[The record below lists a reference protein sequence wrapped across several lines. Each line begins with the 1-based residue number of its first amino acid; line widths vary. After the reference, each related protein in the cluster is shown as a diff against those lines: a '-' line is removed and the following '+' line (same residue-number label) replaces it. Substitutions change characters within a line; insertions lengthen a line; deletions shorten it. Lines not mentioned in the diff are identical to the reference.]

1 MKSLYLFRGLSCR
14 CIDFSSGW
22 SQEITKSLGK
32 PMSYGTSQTKSLFSL
47 GRGSNRESS
56 VVGGGRRGITEV
68 VSGVGNWGM
77 GVGSSGNRG
86 SGVGGGDKGG
96 SSVGGGGNGG
106 GSVGSNWSSHSNGR
120 NRLNVDIS
128 LSWDLG
134 INVGLSSNLLMDIRL
149 SGDLGI
155 NVGFSLNV
163 FMDVSLGSGV
173 EVGISY
179 RWVIDS
185 SIDSSIDSRGSSVA
199 IVGSDWCS
207 GVGGSNWGSGVG
219 GSSKRGNTV
228 VGYRG
233 SSSVSIGLGVS
244 IGGGSIHLSF
254 GISGDRGHKGKNGN
268 KGFHFSIA
276 LLLL

>member
-32 PMSYGTSQTKSLFSL
+32 PMSYGTSCTKGLFSL
-47 GRGSNRESS
+47 GRGSDRESS
-56 VVGGGRRGITEV
+56 VVGVGRRGITEV

-106 GSVGSNWSSHSNGR
+106 GKVSSCEGSSGVGSNWSSHSNGS

-134 INVGLSSNLLMDIRL
+134 INIGLSSNFLMDIR
-149 SGDLGI
+149 
-155 NVGFSLNV
+155 
-163 FMDVSLGSGV
+163 
-173 EVGISY
+173 
-179 RWVIDS
+179 
-185 SIDSSIDSRGSSVA
+185 
-199 IVGSDWCS
+199 
-207 GVGGSNWGSGVG
+207 
-219 GSSKRGNTV
+219 
-228 VGYRG
+228 
-233 SSSVSIGLGVS
+233 
-244 IGGGSIHLSF
+244 
-254 GISGDRGHKGKNGN
+254 
-268 KGFHFSIA
+268 
-276 LLLL
+276 